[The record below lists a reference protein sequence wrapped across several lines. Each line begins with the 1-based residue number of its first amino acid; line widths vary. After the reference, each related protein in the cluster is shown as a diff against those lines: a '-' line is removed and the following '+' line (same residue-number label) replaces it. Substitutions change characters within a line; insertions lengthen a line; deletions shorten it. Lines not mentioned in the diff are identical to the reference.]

1 MKQSQ
6 GSKGI
11 ALIECINPRL
21 QKYRVRWNVKD
32 VKPTEE
38 NMSSEMVSFMEEE
51 FSHKPNID
59 EVKNLIL
66 NWYNAE
72 IDNKIYSTFYWK
84 GNMVWLD
91 SLAQLNFKA
100 SYDLAKEGLYDFTIP
115 FKFGTMDKPT
125 YYTFSGVDELREFY
139 LAAVKH
145 VSDTLAEGWKVKDAI
160 DWSEYEKLLV

>member
-32 VKPTEE
+32 VTPTEE
-38 NMSSEMVSFMEEE
+38 NKSSEMVSFMEEE
-51 FSHKPNID
+51 FLYKPNID

-66 NWYNAE
+66 NWYNKE
-72 IDNKIYSTFYWK
+72 IDNKIYSTFTWK

-100 SYDLAKEGLYDFTIP
+100 SYDLAKEGLYDFSVP

-125 YYTFSGVDELREFY
+125 YYVFSDVNELREFY

-145 VSDTLAEGWKVKDAI
+145 VSDVLAEGWKVKDAI
-160 DWSEYEKLLV
+160 DWSEYEKLLA